1 MPFTAKYTA
10 YLSDT
15 DAAGIVH
22 FANYLRFVERAEEDF
37 YRSMGLP
44 KIYEFMPR
52 IEAFIRYESP
62 IRRGDSIK
70 VELSLEEVR
79 TRAVR
84 YGFGIFND
92 STGIRAA
99 HGHVAAACVEV
110 SEGKMRAVKCPQE
123 VIEAWSKLRGSN

>member
-1 MPFTAKYTA
+1 MPFIAKYMV

-62 IRRGDSIK
+62 IRRGDSIS
-70 VELSLEEVR
+70 VELSLEEAR

-84 YGFGIFND
+84 YGFNIFND

-99 HGHVAAACVEV
+99 YGHVAAACVEM
-110 SEGKMRAVKCPQE
+110 SEGTMRAIKCPRE
-123 VIEAWSKLRGSN
+123 VIEAWTKVGGPT

>member
-1 MPFTAKYTA
+1 MPFIAKYMV

-37 YRSMGLP
+37 YRSMGGLP

-62 IRRGDSIK
+62 IRRGDSIS
-70 VELSLEEVR
+70 VELSLEEAR
-79 TRAVR
+79 TRPLGMGSIYLTIAR
-84 YGFGIFND
+84 GLG
-92 STGIRAA
+92 
-99 HGHVAAACVEV
+99 
-110 SEGKMRAVKCPQE
+110 
-123 VIEAWSKLRGSN
+123 LRMAMWRLHALR